1 MRRLIASIVTWLIG
15 LLFFGL
21 GCWILLLRFEGLAD
35 RIKPHN
41 MSIGQITIDGDDSKG
56 YAELLRARFDHH
68 FRRPISIT
76 KETGFLEVVSLDTPD
91 LFQPKLIEAGLKK
104 MTIEVSGVD
113 VTKLI
118 QIVNQLFKP
127 DQWVVEGDF
136 QSHSDRML
144 FVLRLRRGERLI
156 RTWYLDRLGNPK
168 DNKSKILEQLIDDAI
183 FQLVYDFG
191 NKAEK
196 DKDLSKWR
204 NVIPAP
210 TNFPNRL
217 SVAAYYEALGAL
229 GRYYAHGNW
238 KDLDRSIKCLQI
250 LRTQMPKY
258 EDGLQLLGMAL
269 TEKRNEIEAIH
280 VYEQLQLLWKE
291 EDWKKLTSQKKCRIF
306 SIDLLKASATAK
318 LYTWQSAHESIAEL
332 SILYEKLQTEK
343 KNAFDEKELTTY
355 SELLAHTAIQL
366 SYTYAL
372 YLSYMRS
379 YTVSEIFG
387 NHLAPNKI
395 QLTEHEI
402 GILKSG
408 PPNKSKPIVIR
419 IIKDIVNLHEYWKK
433 IAKKIEK
440 ELELKWL
447 HLTGGERRRSELK
460 FRIHL
465 VSGFANYRIA
475 ELENNTV
482 NKNETICGVTFQS
495 RIEDAE
501 KELRGADV
509 LHPNH
514 YLVLQFLGLV
524 YSEPRRK
531 GQLSDLSI
539 AEQYFERAISAN
551 QSDYYGHE
559 LLANILLRRVA
570 NRVLDLT
577 VLPLINKGIESAMKA
592 TVQREMSG
600 NSYLLQANFYTM
612 LLTIEK
618 DIKKRQE
625 LRKNIKQYMDQSLRF
640 LPQAFGKKDPMLSW
654 LSIIFDILQ
663 LLSEKTEI
671 IKTTQSKLDGDKQ
684 KTLDLVEQKENVI
697 SKLNDLIN
705 YCKKLEERWIAHQR
719 VFHIRNLK
727 KKAEKLLFEIK
738 DKNIM
743 QWHEVKISFYW

>member
-1 MRRLIASIVTWLIG
+1 MLRVHPIVFIKRMRRLIASIVTWLIE

-168 DNKSKILEQLIDDAI
+168 DNKSKILE
-183 FQLVYDFG
+183 
-191 NKAEK
+191 
-196 DKDLSKWR
+196 
-204 NVIPAP
+204 
-210 TNFPNRL
+210 
-217 SVAAYYEALGAL
+217 
-229 GRYYAHGNW
+229 
-238 KDLDRSIKCLQI
+238 
-250 LRTQMPKY
+250 
-258 EDGLQLLGMAL
+258 
-269 TEKRNEIEAIH
+269 
-280 VYEQLQLLWKE
+280 
-291 EDWKKLTSQKKCRIF
+291 
-306 SIDLLKASATAK
+306 
-318 LYTWQSAHESIAEL
+318 
-332 SILYEKLQTEK
+332 
-343 KNAFDEKELTTY
+343 
-355 SELLAHTAIQL
+355 
-366 SYTYAL
+366 
-372 YLSYMRS
+372 
-379 YTVSEIFG
+379 
-387 NHLAPNKI
+387 
-395 QLTEHEI
+395 
-402 GILKSG
+402 
-408 PPNKSKPIVIR
+408 
-419 IIKDIVNLHEYWKK
+419 K

-640 LPQAFGKKDPMLSW
+640 LPQAFGKKDPILSW

-684 KTLDLVEQKENVI
+684 KTLDLVEQK
-697 SKLNDLIN
+697 KT
-705 YCKKLEERWIAHQR
+705 
-719 VFHIRNLK
+719 
-727 KKAEKLLFEIK
+727 
-738 DKNIM
+738 
-743 QWHEVKISFYW
+743 